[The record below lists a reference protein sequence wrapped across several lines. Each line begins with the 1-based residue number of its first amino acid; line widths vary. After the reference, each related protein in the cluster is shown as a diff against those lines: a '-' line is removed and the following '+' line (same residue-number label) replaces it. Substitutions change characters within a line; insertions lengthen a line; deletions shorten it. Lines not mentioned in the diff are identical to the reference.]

1 MINPLETGTAS
12 RQYLGVENIL
22 TRKSMLTE
30 TGGKLVKTAIIGAI
44 TGGIRA
50 GDLSS
55 DDRKILTKYYGL
67 DPDASLGWRSAGRG
81 LVGEIL
87 GRLPGNIMQN
97 IAVQSGSPQMAAVGK
112 AVSLA
117 GAIIGAKKGTDK
129 YSVSNARRLREQQ
142 RGLSVE

>member
-1 MINPLETGTAS
+1 
-12 RQYLGVENIL
+12 
-22 TRKSMLTE
+22 MLTK

-50 GDLSS
+50 GNLSP

-87 GRLPGNIMQN
+87 GGLPGNIMQN
-97 IAVQSGSPQMAAVGK
+97 MAVQSGSPQMAALGK

-129 YSVSNARRLREQQ
+129 YSVGNARELRERQ
-142 RGLSVE
+142 RRVSAE